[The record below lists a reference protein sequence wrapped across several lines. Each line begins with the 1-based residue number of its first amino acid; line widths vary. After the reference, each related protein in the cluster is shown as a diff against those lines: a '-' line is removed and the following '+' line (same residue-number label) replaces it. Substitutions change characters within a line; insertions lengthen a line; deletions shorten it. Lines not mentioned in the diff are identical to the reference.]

1 MSKMETAVRL
11 AEQIAADNSIGYQWG
26 GWGPSTGGYDCGHL
40 IIDCFERAGYGVKAA
55 GATYTGNMRPVFL
68 GRGFA
73 DVSAGVNLNTG
84 AGLRRGDVLLN
95 QANHAALY
103 IGSGRIVQARSN
115 LDGVPGDSSG
125 QEIRVQGY
133 YNYPWDCVLRPPAEI
148 TGTDGGGTAVP
159 DPAPGP
165 GAPPVNSIKSG
176 KRYSVE
182 LPLLQYGDRGEIVKT
197 LQQLLVGHGYTV
209 GGSGADGV
217 FGSGTRAGLVNFQRQ
232 RGIDADGLCGGQSW
246 TALLGQEEMGV

>member
-68 GRGFA
+68 SRGFS
-73 DVSAGVNLNTG
+73 DVTAGVNINTG

-95 QANHAALY
+95 QASHAALY

-148 TGTDGGGTAVP
+148 TGTNGGGVAAP
-159 DPAPGP
+159 DLPPGP
-165 GAPPVNSIKSG
+165 GTTTGSTIKSAT
-176 KRYSVE
+176 RYQVD
-182 LPLLQYGDRGEIVKT
+182 LPLLQYGDRGEIVKA
-197 LQQLLVGHGYTV
+197 LQLLLIGRGYTV

-232 RGIDADGLCGGQSW
+232 SGLDADGKAGGQSW
-246 TALLGQEEMGV
+246 AALLGLAEVGA